1 MRERTQQINFRAT
14 KAEKEKI
21 HRKAKRCGMSDA
33 DYIRNCALDKPVN
46 EMPREG
52 LQIAYR
58 KINSLIP
65 YLEQYNDID
74 IALDTAPYNG
84 GVTTCEA
91 LFMGVPVI
99 TMRGRTHGSRFG
111 ASLLVNAG
119 VQELVV
125 ENDINYVRRAVQVGN
140 SPQLIGAYH
149 SGLRAN
155 VLKSPLMDIKG
166 YMHDL
171 ELMYRGMWPE

>member
-58 KINSLIP
+58 KVGVIVQK
-65 YLEQYNDID
+65 LEQYKGTEEFTA
-74 IALDTAPYNG
+74 ALK
-84 GVTTCEA
+84 
-91 LFMGVPVI
+91 
-99 TMRGRTHGSRFG
+99 S
-111 ASLLVNAG
+111 
-119 VQELVV
+119 VQEILLDLYHGKEVDDDGGD
-125 ENDINYVRRAVQVGN
+125 EDLDGN
-140 SPQLIGAYH
+140 G
-149 SGLRAN
+149 
-155 VLKSPLMDIKG
+155 
-166 YMHDL
+166 
-171 ELMYRGMWPE
+171 